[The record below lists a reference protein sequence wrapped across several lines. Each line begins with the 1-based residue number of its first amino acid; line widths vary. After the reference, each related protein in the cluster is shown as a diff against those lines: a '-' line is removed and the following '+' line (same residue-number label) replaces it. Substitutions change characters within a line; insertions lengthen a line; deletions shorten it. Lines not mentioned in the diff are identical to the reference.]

1 MTINKNLELTEYL
14 ISECLSKPLIQMY
27 FTDMLSLYM
36 KYKDNIYFIL
46 HTTVIPL
53 DMRSKDLKYYINQK
67 EVFYLNGN
75 GLSKLIQG
83 RINEEFI

>member
-1 MTINKNLELTEYL
+1 MAINENLELTEYL
-14 ISECLSKPLIQMY
+14 ISECLSKSPIQIY
-27 FTDMLSLYM
+27 LTDMLSLYM

-46 HTTVIPL
+46 HTTIIPL
-53 DMRSKDLKYYINQK
+53 DIGSKDLKYYINQK

-75 GLSKLIQG
+75 RLSKLIQG